1 MKKAIEISRKIASI
15 ICGIILF
22 TACDDFLDELPSKST
37 RLPVS
42 TIEQLDAI
50 LAKYTD
56 FCEEPNKAALCGHD
70 DYGFPVALYDAQPMF
85 FPGPTQILQSYLWDY
100 ENLANGSDVFWGGDG
115 YNKSGEY
122 SKIFRAW
129 YSLA

>member
-1 MKKAIEISRKIASI
+1 MT
-15 ICGIILF
+15 F
-22 TACDDFLDELPSKST
+22 WTNYPSKST

-85 FPGPTQILQSYLWDY
+85 FLRTDPKSFKSYLWDY
-100 ENLANGSDVFWGGDG
+100 ENLANGSDVFWGGTDD
-115 YNKSGEY
+115 NKSGEY
-122 SKIFRAW
+122 SKIFRANMVL
-129 YSLA
+129 SCLNDVEGSSEDKAS